1 MTAENRTICEKYKD
15 YIIRKRED
23 LGDLQTIYRFPN
35 GYGASVI
42 HSIMIYGLE
51 LAVLYFEG
59 DTPHFSYSTPITNDV
74 VGYISDEEELTNLL
88 NQINSLKGGQ

>member
-42 HSIMIYGLE
+42 QHYE
-51 LAVLYFEG
+51 LWSGACG
-59 DTPHFSYSTPITNDV
+59 V
-74 VGYISDEEELTNLL
+74 VF
-88 NQINSLKGGQ
+88 

>member
-1 MTAENRTICEKYKD
+1 MTAENRTICEKYED
-15 YIIRKRED
+15 FIIRKRED

-42 HSIMIYGLE
+42 HSIMSYGLE
-51 LAVLYFEG
+51 LAVLYFDG
-59 DTPHFSYSTPITNDV
+59 DTPHISTDTPIANDV
-74 VGYISDEEELTNLL
+74 IGYIGDEQELTELL